1 MPTDIALPSDE
12 VVRLDDEVRDVISRI
27 RAA

>member
-1 MPTDIALPSDE
+1 MPTDIAPQSDE
-12 VVRLDDEVRDVISRI
+12 VVRLDDEMRDVISRI